1 MEVLCKTWG
10 EMARFHKTFTATQDK
25 FITAFYIKYAKLTEE
40 PRKCVQVFFS
50 PSSLIFSSEL
60 ENLVKTN
67 HSTWPMA
74 FILSTEHFHKSKL
87 PFNLWHSKSK
97 HYLTQGGEF
106 VTQICRW
113 NWRAGQGK
121 TWALSIVYA
130 STAGCLNAERWRRNI
145 TGLMQR
151 AWKNTKSSGKL
162 CISHLQKA
170 LGA

>member
-1 MEVLCKTWG
+1 MCAG
-10 EMARFHKTFTATQDK
+10 F
-25 FITAFYIKYAKLTEE
+25 
-40 PRKCVQVFFS
+40 FFS

-87 PFNLWHSKSK
+87 PFNIWHSKSK

-106 VTQICRW
+106 VTQISRW

-130 STAGCLNAERWRRNI
+130 STAGCLHAERWRRNI

-151 AWKNTKSSGKL
+151 AWKIQNPVKNYVFHIFRKRLVHNFTFEL
-162 CISHLQKA
+162 TLFF
-170 LGA
+170 LGAI